1 MFHISA
7 HFIFWGHLSYFYYLS
22 LVKLEQTKS
31 NNYLCQIQAKEKK
44 HESFQAGSIIKD
56 SISWILSLIDNFK
69 CNLPTLYRRVHQF
82 VAKINQICV

>member
-22 LVKLEQTKS
+22 LVKLEQTRT
-31 NNYLCQIQAKEKK
+31 NNNIYARYKQKKKK

-56 SISWILSLIDNFK
+56 SISWILSLIDNWRMQ
-69 CNLPTLYRRVHQF
+69 PTYP
-82 VAKINQICV
+82 IS

>member
-1 MFHISA
+1 MFLISA
-7 HFIFWGHLSYFYYLS
+7 HFIFGGHLSYFYYLS
-22 LVKLEQTKS
+22 LVKLEQTKT
-31 NNYLCQIQAKEKK
+31 NNLCQIQAKEKK